1 VACGITDET
10 VQYGEPGHEARP
22 PPESIREDYIGV
34 GAATETAMSDTTTIR
49 VRITGRVQG
58 VWYRGWTVDHA
69 RRLGLSGWVRNRRDG
84 SVEAVFAGPE
94 EAVRAMIELC
104 RQGPPAALVHDVAEQ
119 TENEPV
125 PPGFRQAPT
134 L

>member
-1 VACGITDET
+1 
-10 VQYGEPGHEARP
+10 
-22 PPESIREDYIGV
+22 
-34 GAATETAMSDTTTIR
+34 MSDTTTIR

-104 RQGPPAALVHDVAEQ
+104 RRGPPAALVHDVAEQ
-119 TENEPV
+119 IETEPV
-125 PPGFRQAPT
+125 TPGFRQAPT